1 MTREELA
8 ELDGDKRVAI
18 GRTIYREKIYPLVY
32 PQHEGK
38 VVIIDLATGDYAMD
52 YTPTQA
58 HERLNGRRILCGL
71 PVSPTQAHERL
82 MERRPDCFYTYMVGV
97 GNRDIYGLRRPRR
110 LLNRG

>member
-8 ELDGDKRVAI
+8 ELDDDKRVAI

-58 HERLNGRRILCGL
+58 HERLL
-71 PVSPTQAHERL
+71 
-82 MERRPDCFYTYMVGV
+82 ERRPDCFYTYMVGV

-110 LLNRG
+110 LLNKG